1 MVDVFL
7 ATTEEPKRKLLSGGI
22 SSRASARSYI
32 FGLARHL
39 PAMETHHPSER
50 PMTTKVSNFM
60 RSKACLSVS
69 YGGANNIPGKSDI
82 DLSTHPFEV
91 LGVQATQEVQAAG
104 RKVVMENTHL
114 RSLLKLHGV
123 TDQDIQEYLA
133 ARSTNI
139 SLPTFQ
145 SGAVPEARSHTRKSR
160 NSNNVSDASP
170 QPSLLEMH
178 RKSPSDMTAAAG
190 STLSLPSPA
199 IHQQMAFSEGQISR
213 QEAAWS
219 YGLSYSWQF

>member
-1 MVDVFL
+1 MVDVSL

-39 PAMETHHPSER
+39 PAMETHHPNER

-60 RSKACLSVS
+60 KSKACLSVS

-82 DLSTHPFEV
+82 DLSQRIRDNQRRSRARRKEYIQNLEQRLHRFEV

-104 RKVVMENTHL
+104 RKVVVENTHL

-123 TDQDIQEYLA
+123 TD
-133 ARSTNI
+133 
-139 SLPTFQ
+139 
-145 SGAVPEARSHTRKSR
+145 
-160 NSNNVSDASP
+160 
-170 QPSLLEMH
+170 
-178 RKSPSDMTAAAG
+178 
-190 STLSLPSPA
+190 
-199 IHQQMAFSEGQISR
+199 
-213 QEAAWS
+213 
-219 YGLSYSWQF
+219 